1 MVDGVVVDG
10 VVVDGVVVDGV
21 VVDGV
26 VVDGVV
32 VDGVVVDGVVDV
44 PPSRA
49 ELRAVN
55 RGYLPCPQKA
65 PLKSS
70 RSSAHTIQPPYPCVL
85 SQFT

>member
-1 MVDGVVVDG
+1 MTECTHVDDVVDDGVVVDG

-26 VVDGVV
+26 VVDGV
-32 VDGVVVDGVVDV
+32 DV

-55 RGYLPCPQKA
+55 KGYLPCPQKA

-70 RSSAHTIQPPYPCVL
+70 KSSVHTIQPPYPCVL